1 MQLIKLSLL
10 PAILGTTLV
19 ASVANAAD
27 EAMAR
32 VTSVSQLSNNSINRN
47 QAMSQVTSVSQ
58 LSDVQPTDW
67 AFQALQSL
75 VERYGCIAGY
85 PDRTYRGNRAL
96 TRYEFAAGMN
106 ACMDRI
112 NELIAAGTE
121 NLATKED
128 LATLQR
134 LQEEFAAELATVR
147 GQVDALEVRTA
158 TLEAQQFS
166 TTTKLSGEV
175 LFGIQGLLGNDK
187 ANGSGEPLETN
198 TTFGDRVRLN
208 FDTSFNGEDLL
219 RVRFEAN
226 NIDSFADAA
235 GTNEARLGYD
245 GDNGNNVEIDEL
257 YYRFKLGENFTFQV
271 DATNLEFYDA
281 LITTVTPFASSGGGS
296 ISRYGRFSPLLRAPA
311 AGGGVT
317 ARWKISDM
325 FALEAGYVGD
335 SLSNS
340 PTPGNGLFNGNNKIM
355 AQLVTDL
362 TDNLKLAVAYGHS
375 YAGDGEVNV
384 TGSTGSFFARRPFG
398 NVSTSTDEVLGQ
410 IAWKASKTLEVGGWF
425 GYQWA
430 NELSGDG
437 TATLQNWMAFASIKD
452 FLAKGNQLGLQVGNP
467 PKVLGFDSSTVARAG
482 RDDLTPWHLE
492 AFYKVK
498 INDNI
503 DVTPGMFVI
512 LNPENVSNDAIYVGA
527 IRTRFRF

>member
-1 MQLIKLSLL
+1 MKLIKLSLL

-187 ANGSGEPLETN
+187 ADDSGEPLDKN
-198 TTFGDRVRLN
+198 TTFGDRVRLD
-208 FDTSFNGEDLL
+208 FDTSFSGEDLL
-219 RVRFEAN
+219 RIRFQAN
-226 NIDSFADAA
+226 NIASFADAA
-235 GTNEARLGYD
+235 GTNMARVGYD
-245 GDNGNNVEIDEL
+245 GDSGNNVAVDEL
-257 YYRFKLGENFTFQV
+257 YYRFKLGDNFTFQV
-271 DATNLEFYDA
+271 DADNLELYDG
-281 LITTVTPFASSGGGS
+281 LITELSPLASSGGGS
-296 ISRYGRFSPLLRAPA
+296 ISRYGRFSPNLRAPA
-311 AGGGVT
+311 AGAGVT
-317 ARWKISDM
+317 ARWQISDM
-325 FALEAGYVGD
+325 FRLEAGYVGD
-335 SLSNS
+335 SLSGS
-340 PTPGNGLFNGNNKIM
+340 PTPGNGLFNGNNKVM
-355 AQLVTDL
+355 TQLVGDL
-362 TDNLKLAVAYGHS
+362 TDDLQVAVSYGHS
-375 YAGDGEVNV
+375 YAGDGSVNV
-384 TGSTGSFFARRPFG
+384 TSSTGSFFARQPFG
-398 NVSTSTDEVLGQ
+398 NVATATDEVLGQ
-410 IAWKASKTLEVGGWF
+410 ITWAASNSLEVGGWF

-430 NELSGDG
+430 NELGGDG
-437 TATLQNWMAFASIKD
+437 TATLQNWMAYASVKD

-467 PKVLGFDSSTVARAG
+467 PKVLGFDSSTVARDS
-482 RDDLTPWHLE
+482 RDNLTPWHLE

-512 LNPENVSNDAIYVGA
+512 LNPESVRNDAIYVGA